1 MTAYNN
7 LVKRWGMKFS
17 EFCESDI
24 QDDKLNKFENSNKNA
39 EKINKNHENMQKNS
53 PKYQKFDNL
62 EINNDLKVKM
72 DTYQNMTEKELQAE
86 LLKEVNKQKQNGTF
100 SLQRIEE
107 VKNKLSPM
115 LTKEQMQKLENLIKM
130 LG

>member
-1 MTAYNN
+1 
-7 LVKRWGMKFS
+7 MKFS
-17 EFCESDI
+17 DFCENDI
-24 QDDKLNKFENSNKNA
+24 QNGKLNKFKNSNKNA
-39 EKINKNHENMQKNS
+39 EKINKNHENMQKNNQD
-53 PKYQKFDNL
+53 YQNFNNF

-72 DTYQNMTEKELQAE
+72 DTYQNMTEKELQSE

>member
-17 EFCESDI
+17 EFCENDI
-24 QDDKLNKFENSNKNA
+24 QNGKLNKFENSYKNA
-39 EKINKNHENMQKNS
+39 EKINKNHENMQKNNQD
-53 PKYQKFDNL
+53 YQNFNNF